1 MDKVDIIYIT
11 FDDINIGKKTGTADN
26 LSTRSNWVPVE
37 RTDTYINIGN
47 SASIQ

>member
-1 MDKVDIIYIT
+1 MLV
-11 FDDINIGKKTGTADN
+11 KKLEQADN
-26 LSTRSNWVPVE
+26 LSTRSSWVPVE